1 MPRLPIEQKRGLVD
15 RYERAGTGA
24 LTAAVL
30 GNFMVI
36 FDAVV
41 VNVALPSIRRDLG
54 GGITGLQWIVD
65 GYTVMFG
72 ALLLSAGALSDR
84 FGARRAY
91 VAGLSLF
98 VAASAACGLAPGLGV
113 LAGARFVQG
122 AAVAVMVPPSMALIR
137 HAYSDSGRRAR
148 AVAMWAVGGAIAA
161 SSGPVLGGVLT
172 LLSWRAIFFI
182 NAPVGALALLFVT
195 QAGRSPQRSEP
206 FDWVGQATAVLAM
219 GGLTYGAIEGGAN
232 GFGAPTVVAAFVV
245 AAVALVVFLTSQ
257 ARGAHPM
264 LPLQLFRSRNVT
276 IATAVGFAFM
286 VGYYG
291 LPFVMSLYLQQHR
304 GLSALM
310 TGVAFLPM
318 MLSGTLLTPFSAPI
332 AERVGGRPLIAG
344 GLTLMAAGLLILAFV
359 PLFIPVWG
367 LAGLMILVGVAG
379 PLVMPPGIAVLLES
393 VPPDQAGT
401 ASGMYNTSR
410 QIGGALAVAVFGA
423 LLAHRATFVPGV
435 HISLLLA
442 AAVVL
447 TAAAVSLLL
456 RTARSAA
463 QAKADL
469 PAEHAPGKSVIS
481 GIAAEKDKTSAQVIL
496 RWHIQHDHIVFPK
509 STRRERMQE
518 NIDLFDFDL
527 SPAEG
532 AAIDALDQGESG
544 RIGANPDTF
553 DWIPSPAQAQP
564 A

>member
-1 MPRLPIEQKRGLVD
+1 MPRMPIEQKRGPVD
-15 RYERAGTGA
+15 RHERAGAWT

-54 GGITGLQWIVD
+54 GGVTGLQWIVD
-65 GYTVMFG
+65 GYTVMFA

-91 VAGLSLF
+91 VAGLSVF
-98 VAASAACGLAPGLGV
+98 VTASAACGLAPGLGV
-113 LAGARFVQG
+113 LVGARFVQG
-122 AAVAVMVPPSMALIR
+122 AAAAAMVPASMALIR
-137 HAYSDSGRRAR
+137 HAFSESRRRAR

-182 NAPVGALALLFVT
+182 NVPVGALALLLLT
-195 QAGRSPQRSEP
+195 RAERSPRRTAP
-206 FDWVGQATAVLAM
+206 FDWVGQATAILAI

-232 GFGAPTVVAAFVV
+232 GFGTPTVDAAFVV
-245 AAVALVVFLTSQ
+245 AAVALLVFLSSQ

-264 LPLQLFRSRNVT
+264 LPLDLFRSRNVSV
-276 IATAVGFAFM
+276 ATAVGFAFM

-291 LPFVMSLYLQQHR
+291 LPFVMCLYLQQHR

-318 MLSGTLLTPFSAPI
+318 MLSGTSLTPFSAPI
-332 AERVGGRPLIAG
+332 AERVGARPLIAG
-344 GLTLMAAGLLILAFV
+344 GLTLMAAGLLILALA
-359 PLFIPVWG
+359 PLSIPVWG

-393 VPPDQAGT
+393 IPPHQAGT

-410 QIGGALAVAVFGA
+410 QIGGALAVAVFGS
-423 LLAHRATFVPGV
+423 LLAHRATFADGV

-456 RTARSAA
+456 RPVRSDA
-463 QAKADL
+463 QAKGDL
-469 PAEHAPGKSVIS
+469 PAERAPGQRVSN
-481 GIAAEKDKTSAQVIL
+481 GATAATTLCTTS
-496 RWHIQHDHIVFPK
+496 
-509 STRRERMQE
+509 
-518 NIDLFDFDL
+518 
-527 SPAEG
+527 
-532 AAIDALDQGESG
+532 
-544 RIGANPDTF
+544 
-553 DWIPSPAQAQP
+553 
-564 A
+564 